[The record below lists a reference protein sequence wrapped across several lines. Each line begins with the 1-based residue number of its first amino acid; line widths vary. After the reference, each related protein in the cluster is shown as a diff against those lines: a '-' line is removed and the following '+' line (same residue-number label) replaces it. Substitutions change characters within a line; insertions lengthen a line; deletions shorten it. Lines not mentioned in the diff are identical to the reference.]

1 MSKFPMKLPEIKIC
15 TVQKQFPSR
24 ILSFFQKMDGRFI
37 VFKLRK
43 KLILFWF
50 LFGKTQS
57 VAGNTTKILKYIGPF
72 FNILNEMV
80 KIILPMKNV
89 SFTSFSFF

>member
-1 MSKFPMKLPEIKIC
+1 
-15 TVQKQFPSR
+15 
-24 ILSFFQKMDGRFI
+24 MDGRFI

-80 KIILPMKNV
+80 KIILPMKNA